1 MSGRLKK
8 IVLLIL
14 AAALITGAGILQKSL
29 NHDRDTLGL
38 THVEGL
44 TNAPPILAFTTVALG
59 GFRGLISNL
68 LWTRASQLQEDD
80 KFFEMAQLSDWIT
93 KLEPHFSQVW
103 AHEAWNMAYNISV
116 KFKDFPDRWRWVQNG
131 IELLRDEGLRYNPD
145 DVLIHRELAWFF
157 QHKMGA
163 NLDDASMYYK
173 EQWKTQME
181 TVFGGKKPDYEALL
195 HPRTADETNRARLLR
210 DKYKMDPALMKQIDE
225 EYGPLEWRLPEAHAI
240 YWAAEGLRR
249 AAENPSR
256 RSTDPTA
263 DLIVLRRVI
272 FQCMQLSWQRGRL
285 VDNPFVE
292 DMEFGPNLDMIPK
305 VNETYLKMYDEES
318 DPNQKNGILNA
329 HRNFLRQAVY
339 SLYVYNHM
347 ADAAK
352 WYKYLGEKYP
362 DKTIIDEDFN
372 SYPRNLTLDQY
383 AVTCVQED
391 INDTSKDR
399 VQTILEGLLATSYMS
414 FAIDQDEQGEG
425 LRILAQKAWQ
435 IFMSKVPPEGIS
447 RMGLPPFRDI
457 DVTVRTRVL
466 NPTNGL
472 PPEAA
477 AVIRTKFNIPTDK
490 TPPTAPPEQS
500 AAPQDKKARES
511 ASVTALGERRHFYH
525 PFHLLG
531 DLLTWPTLAF
541 FSRAAITMG

>member
-8 IVLLIL
+8 IILVIL
-14 AAALITGAGILQKSL
+14 AALLITGAGTLQKSL

-68 LWTRASQLQEDD
+68 LWTRANQLQEDD

-173 EQWKTQME
+173 EQWKKQME
-181 TVFGGKKPDYEALL
+181 EALGGKKPNYDALL
-195 HPRTADETNRARLLR
+195 NPKTADETNRARLLR
-210 DKYKMDPALMKQIDE
+210 EKYKMDPALMKQLDE
-225 EYGPLEWRLPEAHAI
+225 QYGPLEWRLPEASAI
-240 YWAAEGLRR
+240 YWAAQGLDRIK
-249 AAENPSR
+249 ENPTR
-256 RSTDPTA
+256 TTE

-272 FQCMQLSWQRGRL
+272 YQCMQLSWQRGRL
-285 VDNPFVE
+285 VENPFSDE
-292 DMEFGPNLDMIPK
+292 MEFGPNLEMIPK
-305 VNETYLKMYDEES
+305 VNDTYVEMYNEEK
-318 DPNQKNGILNA
+318 DPNQKDGILKA

-339 SLYVYNHM
+339 SLYVYNRVK
-347 ADAAK
+347 DATH
-352 WYKYLGEKYP
+352 WFKYLGEKYP
-362 DKTIIDEDFN
+362 DKTIIDGDFN
-372 SYPRNLTLDQY
+372 SYPKNVTLDQY
-383 AVTCVQED
+383 VVACVQED
-391 INDTSKDR
+391 INDTSHDR
-399 VQTILEGLLATSYMS
+399 IVTVVEGLLTTSYMS
-414 FAIDQDEQGEG
+414 LVIDEDDRSAG
-425 LRILAQKAWQ
+425 LMLLAKQAWQ
-435 IFMSKVPPEGIS
+435 AYQAKIPAERMSAI
-447 RMGLPPFRDI
+447 GLPPFKDMQQTILR
-457 DVTVRTRVL
+457 RLL

-472 PPEAA
+472 PPEAQ
-477 AVIRTKFNIPTDK
+477 AVLRTKLNLPAEK
-490 TPPTAPPEQS
+490 TPP
-500 AAPQDKKARES
+500 AAPAEHPAAAQDKKA
-511 ASVTALGERRHFYH
+511 
-525 PFHLLG
+525 P
-531 DLLTWPTLAF
+531 
-541 FSRAAITMG
+541 

>member
-14 AAALITGAGILQKSL
+14 AAVLITGAGALQKSL

-59 GFRGLISNL
+59 GFRGLISNM
-68 LWTRASQLQEDD
+68 LWTRANQLQEDD

-103 AHEAWNMAYNISV
+103 VHEGWNMAYNISV

-131 IELLRDEGLRYNPD
+131 IELLRDEGLKYNPD

-173 EQWKTQME
+173 EQWRTNMQE
-181 TVFGGKKPDYEALL
+181 VFGGKEPNYEALL
-195 HPRTADETNRARLLR
+195 HPKTADETNRVRLLR
-210 DKYKMDPALMKQIDE
+210 EKYKMDPELMKQIDE
-225 EYGPLEWRLPEAHAI
+225 EYGPLEWRLPEASAI

-249 AAENPSR
+249 AAENPTRIGTSA
-256 RSTDPTA
+256 TE

-272 FQCMQLSWQRGRL
+272 YQCMQLSWQRGRIE
-285 VDNPFVE
+285 DNPYVE
-292 DMEFGPNLDMIPK
+292 EMQFGPNLDMIPK
-305 VNETYLKMYDEES
+305 VNETYLKMYEEEK
-318 DPNQKNGILNA
+318 DPSQKDGILKA

-362 DKTIIDEDFN
+362 DKTIIDGDFN
-372 SYPRNLTLDQY
+372 SYPRNVTLDQY
-383 AVTCVQED
+383 AVACVQED
-391 INDTSKDR
+391 INDLSKDR
-399 VQTILEGLLATSYMS
+399 VQTILEGLLTSSYMS
-414 FAIDQDEQGEG
+414 FVVDQDDRGAG
-425 LRILAQKAWQ
+425 LRALATKAWQ
-435 IFMSKVPPEGIS
+435 KYMTGIPAERTS
-447 RMGLPPFRDI
+447 ALGINFKAIDLTIRD
-457 DVTVRTRVL
+457 RLL
-466 NPTNGL
+466 NPTNGM
-472 PPEAA
+472 PPEARA
-477 AVIRTKFNIPTDK
+477 ILRTKLNLPAETA
-490 TPPTAPPEQS
+490 PPTAPQEQS
-500 AAPQDKKARES
+500 AAPQGNKA
-511 ASVTALGERRHFYH
+511 
-525 PFHLLG
+525 P
-531 DLLTWPTLAF
+531 
-541 FSRAAITMG
+541 